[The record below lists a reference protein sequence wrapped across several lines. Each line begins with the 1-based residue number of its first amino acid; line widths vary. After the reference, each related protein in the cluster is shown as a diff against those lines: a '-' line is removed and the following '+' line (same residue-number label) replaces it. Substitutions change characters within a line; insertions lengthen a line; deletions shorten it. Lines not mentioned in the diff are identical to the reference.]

1 MLADPKK
8 GQVVP
13 FRQSKLTS
21 LLKESLGGNSK
32 TALIAALSPAQ
43 DNVEETLSTCQFAS
57 RAKSIK
63 TSARVNLDEGSR
75 MLAELKAENERI
87 KAEIA
92 RIGSGGASA
101 SASGRIVMAFER
113 DKVDLQKMFKAM
125 DYNQNGEISY
135 EEFTEFVT
143 QAKAHE
149 IMGSSGSGRRAS
161 TSAMSEFGEVLSI
174 FMTHEDHP
182 FETLDEDGSGTISWE
197 ELEHWVA
204 QQAAKE
210 VDPEAEVERLKILL
224 SQREAAAEAITMD
237 PEELR
242 KVSQEAE
249 EKARVKVQE
258 EISKQISELKLEV
271 LGRHSF
277 FAFVCILA
285 AD

>member
-1 MLADPKK
+1 
-8 GQVVP
+8 
-13 FRQSKLTS
+13 
-21 LLKESLGGNSK
+21 
-32 TALIAALSPAQ
+32 
-43 DNVEETLSTCQFAS
+43 
-57 RAKSIK
+57 
-63 TSARVNLDEGSR
+63 
-75 MLAELKAENERI
+75 
-87 KAEIA
+87 
-92 RIGSGGASA
+92 
-101 SASGRIVMAFER
+101 
-113 DKVDLQKMFKAM
+113 
-125 DYNQNGEISY
+125 
-135 EEFTEFVT
+135 
-143 QAKAHE
+143 
-149 IMGSSGSGRRAS
+149 
-161 TSAMSEFGEVLSI
+161 MSEFGEVLSI

-249 EKARVKVQE
+249 EQARVKVQE